1 MKSEDLVNLMFSPSW
16 VSKLL
21 HYFLSGAQRVN
32 PKGIK
37 TELLYLSLPF
47 IIDNVTRKKLSVAI
61 TTSSFSSILN
71 NKNTLEIKN
80 ALLNKNN
87 QVEQY
92 REFTNK
98 GLIYLANV
106 ETLKID
112 EFITVEN
119 IIKYKKE
126 KHAINRDYCKAAYY
140 LGGILAKEDY
150 RNVFVKLGITNI

>member
-1 MKSEDLVNLMFSPSW
+1 
-16 VSKLL
+16 
-21 HYFLSGAQRVN
+21 
-32 PKGIK
+32 
-37 TELLYLSLPF
+37 
-47 IIDNVTRKKLSVAI
+47 LSVAI

>member
-1 MKSEDLVNLMFSPSW
+1 MKSEDLVNLMFSPLW

-21 HYFLSGAQRVN
+21 HYFLSGAQTVN

-47 IIDNVTRKKLSVAI
+47 IIDDITRDKLLKA
-61 TTSSFSSILN
+61 TSRSTFSSIL
-71 NKNTLEIKN
+71 KDKSTIEMKN

-92 REFTNK
+92 SEFVNK

-106 ETLKID
+106 EILKID
-112 EFITVEN
+112 EFIVVEN
-119 IIKYKKE
+119 IVKYQDE
-126 KHAINRDYCKAAYY
+126 KQAINRDYCKAAYY
-140 LGGILAKEDY
+140 LGVIFSKEDY
-150 RNVFVKLGITNI
+150 KNVFVKLGITNI